1 MVGAESVQEVLES
14 DELRQ
19 MLLVG
24 PGRHGGMKWK
34 LRMFELLGER
44 VYGAAAD

>member
-1 MVGAESVQEVLES
+1 LVGAESLQEVLES

-19 MLLVG
+19 MPMVG
-24 PGRHGGMKWK
+24 PEGMLGMRWK

-44 VYGAAAD
+44 VYGEEAD